1 MNYSNKTEK
10 ILSQSIQKYA
20 DDKGI
25 PSWQVNGLIRQT
37 DEIKEKLLSLSES
50 EKQILLSCV
59 SSQELSHL
67 KNILQEVQNNE
78 QSDR

>member
-1 MNYSNKTEK
+1 MNYSNETEK
-10 ILSQSIQKYA
+10 ILSRSIQKYA
-20 DDKGI
+20 DMKCI

-37 DEIKEKLLSLSES
+37 DELKEKILSLSES